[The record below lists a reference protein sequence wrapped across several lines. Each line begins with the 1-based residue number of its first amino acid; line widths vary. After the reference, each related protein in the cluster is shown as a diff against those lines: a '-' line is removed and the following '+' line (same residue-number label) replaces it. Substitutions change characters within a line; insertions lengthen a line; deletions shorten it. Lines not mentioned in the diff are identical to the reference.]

1 MTTADAA
8 IANDAPRRSLL
19 HGGALGGI
27 IKLSSAGLAFL
38 MFFSVALVTDAR
50 EFGLFGAA
58 FAAASLVSFFSTVG
72 QQSVALRFWPEHVAR
87 GEVGTAQAFMAR
99 SIRVAAIGTVAGGV
113 LVFSAAFVPYG
124 HPNIEEWM
132 PTCMAASLLAMALSW
147 SEFISAALRAK
158 GSLLGALL
166 PRDIIWRGTA
176 IIAMLVLWLSGVT
189 IHAPVALLIC
199 AIILIVATLSQ
210 GYRLVSQTFAAR
222 PRALSERELQSFRH
236 VTTGLW
242 GVTSLPPAMSQASTL
257 LVAVILG
264 PEIAGGVFVA
274 ERTARLVEVAQ
285 TGINQV
291 LAPEISAAYHNGRLA
306 HVQRVSALTALASG
320 AVSVAALLVFIVM
333 GRFVLG
339 IFDPSYDSPTLWGVL
354 LILGA
359 GTTIG
364 CACGPVGVLLQLTGA
379 QHSLLRILL
388 VGQAVGL
395 TATLVL
401 TFTAGAIG
409 AAVGVALTGVLQ
421 CVAALV
427 VARRDLGV
435 DPSIMGLRLRPS
447 TS

>member
-1 MTTADAA
+1 
-8 IANDAPRRSLL
+8 
-19 HGGALGGI
+19 
-27 IKLSSAGLAFL
+27 
-38 MFFSVALVTDAR
+38 
-50 EFGLFGAA
+50 
-58 FAAASLVSFFSTVG
+58 
-72 QQSVALRFWPEHVAR
+72 
-87 GEVGTAQAFMAR
+87 
-99 SIRVAAIGTVAGGV
+99 
-113 LVFSAAFVPYG
+113 
-124 HPNIEEWM
+124 
-132 PTCMAASLLAMALSW
+132 
-147 SEFISAALRAK
+147 
-158 GSLLGALL
+158 
-166 PRDIIWRGTA
+166 
-176 IIAMLVLWLSGVT
+176 
-189 IHAPVALLIC
+189 
-199 AIILIVATLSQ
+199 
-210 GYRLVSQTFAAR
+210 
-222 PRALSERELQSFRH
+222 
-236 VTTGLW
+236 
-242 GVTSLPPAMSQASTL
+242 MSQASTL